1 MKCKLSAL
9 LSNPPNSNF
18 SYATP
23 KVRQIARRLDN
34 IAHTTVKGQLNLTF
48 PTENLLAA
56 ITRVDL
62 LKLRLELQ
70 NIELDTRDTRDTDIE
85 LMNFTREEVISI
97 ARGMI

>member
-1 MKCKLSAL
+1 M
-9 LSNPPNSNF
+9 
-18 SYATP
+18 
-23 KVRQIARRLDN
+23 
-34 IAHTTVKGQLNLTF
+34 F

-56 ITRVDL
+56 VTRVDL

-70 NIELDTRDTRDTDIE
+70 NIELDTRDARDTDIE